1 MRGKIRQHMRRLL
14 LVSGVLLLLLI
25 AGAAAWF
32 AWALRPERIREHLIT
47 AVSDRFA
54 ARVEVETAQVAILPR
69 PAIDGTRLR
78 IHLRDVAPDVPP
90 LVSVNAFQA
99 SAPFSGLAGPKVHL
113 DNVSLVG
120 TDIRIPPGGIKPA
133 VASLDVHRPDAG
145 SGDRRSSIVINEIVS
160 RDARLEIA
168 TRKANKLPR
177 VFEIHDL
184 VMRGF
189 GLPEGARFQAGITN
203 PIPRG
208 RVETTGVFGPWLTEE
223 PSLTPIRGEY
233 SFRNA
238 DLDDIKGISGILSS
252 VGQYRGTLER
262 IEVDGQTETPD
273 FSIDLANQPVPLFTR
288 FKAIVDGTNGDTW
301 LDRVDAKLGQSNIVA
316 SGAVVRDRDVKG
328 RHVALEIQIREA
340 RIEDILTLA
349 VKAAKAPMTGRME
362 LTTTFLL
369 PAGEQDVID
378 RLRLDGTFRLAQAR
392 FSNIDIQRRIEGL
405 SLRARGNENPELSAD
420 GSSVVSNLRG
430 RFVMR
435 GAKLDFKE
443 LTFTIPGAHVQLA
456 GIYDL
461 HGEALDFQGE
471 LLLDATL
478 ADMTSG
484 FKSFLA
490 RLAQPFFRRQGG
502 GSRFPIKISGP
513 RSKPEFGLDMG
524 RVFRRGETQVKAQK
538 PNGKN

>member
-1 MRGKIRQHMRRLL
+1 
-14 LVSGVLLLLLI
+14 V
-25 AGAAAWF
+25 
-32 AWALRPERIREHLIT
+32 
-47 AVSDRFA
+47 
-54 ARVEVETAQVAILPR
+54 
-69 PAIDGTRLR
+69 
-78 IHLRDVAPDVPP
+78 
-90 LVSVNAFQA
+90 
-99 SAPFSGLAGPKVHL
+99 GPKVRL
-113 DNVSLVG
+113 GNVSLVG
-120 TDIRIPPGGIKPA
+120 TDISIPPGGLKPA
-133 VASLDVHRPDAG
+133 VAKLDLDQPNDKG
-145 SGDRRSSIVINEIVS
+145 SKSPTSIVIDEIVS

-184 VMRGF
+184 VMHGF
-189 GLPEGARFQAGITN
+189 GLPEGARFQGGVTN
-203 PIPRG
+203 AIPRG

-233 SFRNA
+233 SFKNA
-238 DLDDIKGISGILSS
+238 NLDDIKGIGGILTS

-273 FSIDLANQPVPLFTR
+273 FSIDLANQPVPLSTR

-301 LDRVDAKLGQSNIVA
+301 LDRVDAKLGQSNITA
-316 SGAVVRDRDVKG
+316 SGAVVRERDVKG
-328 RHVALEIQIREA
+328 RHVALDIQIREA
-340 RIEDILTLA
+340 RIEDILRLA

-378 RLRLDGTFRLAQAR
+378 RLHLNGQFRLAQAR
-392 FSNIDIQRRIEGL
+392 FSNIDVQRRIEGL
-405 SLRARGNENPELSAD
+405 SLRARGKEDAEPSPT

-435 GAKLDFKE
+435 GAKLDFKD
-443 LTFTIPGAHVQLA
+443 LTFTIPGAEVKLA
-456 GIYDL
+456 GLYDL
-461 HGEALDFQGE
+461 HNEALDFKGE
-471 LLLDATL
+471 LLVEASL

-484 FKSFLA
+484 FKAFLA

-502 GSRFPIKISGP
+502 GSRFPIKITGP

-524 RVFRRGETQVKAQK
+524 RVFRR
-538 PNGKN
+538 NDGKS

>member
-1 MRGKIRQHMRRLL
+1 MRRFL
-14 LVSGVLLLLLI
+14 LVAGVI
-25 AGAAAWF
+25 ALFVGIGLVVWVG
-32 AWALRPERIREHLIT
+32 WALRPERVRQHLIT

-54 ARVEVETAQVAILPR
+54 ARVDVDSAQIRIVPR

-78 IHLRDVAPDVPP
+78 IQLRDAPADVPA
-90 LVSVNAFQA
+90 LLSVNAFSA
-99 SAPFSGLAGPKVHL
+99 SAPFAGLMGSKIRL
-113 DNVSLVG
+113 GNVSLVG
-120 TDIRIPPGGIKPA
+120 TDIRIPPGGLKPA
-133 VASLDVHRPDAG
+133 VRSLDTNEPGDAPSKG
-145 SGDRRSSIVINEIVS
+145 PASSIVIDEIVS

-184 VMRGF
+184 TMQGF
-189 GLPEGARFQAGITN
+189 GLPEGARFQAGVTN
-203 PIPRG
+203 AIPRG
-208 RVETTGVFGPWLTEE
+208 RVETTGVFGPWTTED

-238 DLDDIKGISGILSS
+238 NLDDIKGIGGTLSS

-262 IEVDGQTETPD
+262 IEVDGQTETPN
-273 FSIDLANQPVPLFTR
+273 FSIDIANQPVALFTR

-328 RHVALEIQIREA
+328 RHVALDIQIKEA

-349 VKAAKAPMTGRME
+349 VKAAKAPLTGRMD

-369 PAGEQDVID
+369 PSGEQDVID
-378 RLRLDGTFRLAQAR
+378 RLRLDGRFRLAQAR
-392 FSNIDIQRRIEGL
+392 FSNIDVQRRIEAL
-405 SLRARGNENPELSAD
+405 SLRARGNEDAQPTGN

-435 GAKLDFKE
+435 GARIDFKE
-443 LTFTIPGAHVQLA
+443 LNFTIPGAEVQLA
-456 GIYDL
+456 GLYDL
-461 HGEALDFQGE
+461 HNEALDFKGQ
-471 LLLDATL
+471 LLVDATL

-490 RLAQPFFRRQGG
+490 RLAQPFFRRPGG
-502 GSRFPIKISGP
+502 GSQFPIKISGP
-513 RSKPEFGLDMG
+513 RSKPEFGLDMSRMFG
-524 RVFRRGETQVKAQK
+524 RGGDKANDKKKAAQAK
-538 PNGKN
+538 EKKS

>member
-1 MRGKIRQHMRRLL
+1 MRRVLLISGALALLL
-14 LVSGVLLLLLI
+14 LVGI
-25 AGAAAWF
+25 AVWF
-32 AWALRPERIREHLIT
+32 AWELRPERVRQELIA
-47 AVSDRFA
+47 AVSNRFA
-54 ARVEVETAQVAILPR
+54 ARVDVDTAKISVIPR
-69 PAIDGTRLR
+69 PAISGTGLR
-78 IHLRDVAPDVPP
+78 IQLRDAPADAPP
-90 LVSVNAFQA
+90 LVSVNSFDA
-99 SAPFSGLAGPKVHL
+99 SAPYAGLVGPKVHL
-113 DNVSLVG
+113 GNVTLVG
-120 TDIRIPPGGIKPA
+120 TDIRIPPGGLKPA
-133 VASLDVHRPDAG
+133 AASLDAGG
-145 SGDRRSSIVINEIVS
+145 SGGPGRDDRSSFVVDEIVS

-177 VFEIHDL
+177 VLEIHDL
-184 VMRGF
+184 ILRGF
-189 GLPEGARFQAGITN
+189 GLPEGARFQAGVTN
-203 PIPRG
+203 AIPRG

-223 PSLTPIRGEY
+223 PTLTPIRGEY
-233 SFRNA
+233 SFKDAN
-238 DLDDIKGISGILSS
+238 LDDIKGIGGILSS

-262 IEVDGQTETPD
+262 IEVDGQTETPE

-328 RHVALEIQIREA
+328 RHVALDIQIREA
-340 RIEDILTLA
+340 RIEDVLRLA
-349 VKAAKAPMTGRME
+349 VKAAKPPLTGRME

-378 RLRLDGTFRLAQAR
+378 RLRLDGRFRLAQAR
-392 FSNIDIQRRIEGL
+392 FSNIDVQRRIETL
-405 SLRARGNENPELSAD
+405 SLRARGKEDEEPTGN

-443 LTFTIPGAHVQLA
+443 LTFNIPGAEVQLA

-461 HGEALDFQGE
+461 HGEALDFKGE
-471 LLLDATL
+471 LLVDATL

-490 RLAQPFFRRQGG
+490 RLAQPFFRRKGG

-524 RVFRRGETQVKAQK
+524 RVFRRG
-538 PNGKN
+538 